1 MNKRHLFNHR
11 NLLST
16 AALASM
22 LAFVPAAEAD
32 AAPIHA
38 HEQVKEKQHAH
49 QPIQSV
55 KSLRFLGEQRLPYN
69 LTFEDTTVGGLS
81 GIRYDEK
88 NDEWL
93 MISDDRSSLQP
104 ARFYTGKLNYG
115 LNGFRS
121 VQLTGMEYM
130 KQPDGS
136 LYPSHTEYEAQGGDV
151 PDLESIS
158 LDPKTDTIWYTSE
171 GDRSLGLHPFIR
183 QATREGDHLST
194 LPLPDEFHM
203 SPDEESGPRN
213 NAVFEGSTFSADGES
228 LWVAMEG
235 PLHEDGA
242 APTVENG
249 GFSRI
254 TQYDRQGNVL
264 AQYAYPMDAIPAAP
278 GPGKH
283 ADNGVTEIL
292 AVNKHTFLVL
302 ERAGVQAADGSFS
315 NYIRLYEMKIPGAS
329 DIQDI
334 DSLQDERFKPVKKRL
349 VLDLNTLNLPKI
361 DNVEGLSW
369 GPTLENGNRSLVLVS
384 DNNFNSTQV
393 TQFLAFEVKTKGP
406 KAR

>member
-22 LAFVPAAEAD
+22 LAFVPAAEAN
-32 AAPIHA
+32 AAPIHP

-69 LTFEDTTVGGLS
+69 LTFEGTTVGGLS

-93 MISDDRSSLQP
+93 MISDDRSNLQP
-104 ARFYTGKLNYG
+104 ARFYTGKLDYG

-121 VQLTGMEYM
+121 VQITSMEYM

-136 LYPSHTEYEAQGGDV
+136 LYPSQAEYEAQGGDV

-171 GDRSLGLHPFIR
+171 GDRSLGLDPFIR
-183 QATREGDHLST
+183 QATRKGDHLST

-235 PLHEDGA
+235 PLYEDGA

-315 NYIRLYEMKIPGAS
+315 NYIRLYEMNIPGAS
-329 DIQDI
+329 DIQNL

-349 VLDLNTLNLPKI
+349 VLDLNTLNLPKL
-361 DNVEGLSW
+361 DNIEGLSW